1 MATWT
6 IFKKLNVSPASFPTV
21 IHIKQYSS
29 DFILKF
35 QLYSTDGDL
44 YIEAGA
50 TTRIR
55 GTKRDGNGFELTGTR
70 IGRTCTFS
78 GTKEQMQQM
87 TAAHGRCV
95 FEVVVEHDGKELIT
109 ANFYLEVQRAA
120 MDAGT
125 VTSESIINEFADFQS
140 KITAAQA
147 AATAAQ
153 EQADRAEA
161 AAESIDFGIDSTLTQ
176 SGQAADAKAVGDEVT
191 ALKQDIINGR
201 ISIGA
206 GTEDIVPST
215 SEFQVARI
223 TPKNGNITENRE
235 TYLVIDDVNTTY
247 YPLFS
252 TDFLADN
259 IKAIQGAYS
268 DVYFVLFC
276 YDKTTSEYLG
286 AIFQEYTFKS
296 KADLEAN
303 NRLYPYNS
311 VDMDTLR
318 TMFPDYKYKLE
329 ITDASV
335 NHDTL
340 PTVSDILDWCTY
352 TVPRATSQRQLVKTV
367 NGASPDS
374 SGNVTVEITTDS
386 APTQGST
393 NPISSGGVWTL
404 KEELTS
410 ADDAEVY
417 SFFWFGHEGYYIN
430 TSGQITERAGT
441 DWGYTED
448 YYPVEAST
456 EYHLKIT
463 DTVFVAEYASDESFI
478 KCASITA
485 SVAKFTTTAT
495 TAYIRISAKS
505 ADWDML
511 MSTADF
517 FGNYRL
523 SMLRDAWT
531 RKIEEDVKPISDT
544 VLYTLL
550 DFGHAGS
557 YINTSGQIVSASE
570 VWGYTDTYYP
580 VDASTEYFLKITDT
594 VFVAEY
600 ASDKSFIKCASI
612 SVATAKFTTT
622 ATTAFIRISAKNP
635 DWIPLIVSTTAFFG
649 NYDMALINDAIERKT
664 SGIDVGEIDKIKNA
678 TVLTLFGFGHQGYY
692 INTSGNVVST
702 NQTWGYT
709 EDYYPVNPAT
719 EYFLKTTDI
728 VFIAEYT
735 SDKTFIKC
743 ASIAASVAKFTSTA
757 NTAYV
762 RIDAKVTDWATFAM
776 STTSF
781 FGNYD
786 TTYIDSAIDRKT
798 GAITKG
804 NLYGKKIVFFGD
816 SITGNYKPPA
826 DYPSF
831 IAQATGA
838 TVYNAG
844 FGGTCMCDNGETKG
858 IFSFCRLIDAIV
870 DGDWTAQDN
879 SGFVRNYFDDATEEN
894 YVPAKIAMLKA
905 INWAEIDYV
914 MTNHGTNDW
923 GSGYTIDNAN
933 NLYDKTTYAGAF
945 RYAFEKLQTAYPNIK
960 IIPITPL
967 TRISHEGSVY
977 YDSNEYDRGTG
988 QYLYQFANKIIDVA
1002 ENKYFTRPCDL
1013 YHSCMITKWN
1023 HTRYLRDGIHPTTTG
1038 GQEWVAQLMVAFF
1051 NSYI

>member
-1 MATWT
+1 MYTGSETGYTYGDWYYYDGEDWVSGGEYASTALIVDAT
-6 IFKKLNVSPASFPTV
+6 LS
-21 IHIKQYSS
+21 
-29 DFILKF
+29 
-35 QLYSTDGDL
+35 
-44 YIEAGA
+44 
-50 TTRIR
+50 
-55 GTKRDGNGFELTGTR
+55 
-70 IGRTCTFS
+70 
-78 GTKEQMQQM
+78 KE
-87 TAAHGRCV
+87 
-95 FEVVVEHDGKELIT
+95 
-109 ANFYLEVQRAA
+109 
-120 MDAGT
+120 
-125 VTSESIINEFADFQS
+125 
-140 KITAAQA
+140 
-147 AATAAQ
+147 
-153 EQADRAEA
+153 
-161 AAESIDFGIDSTLTQ
+161 
-176 SGQAADAKAVGDEVT
+176 GQAADAKAVGDEVT

-201 ISIGA
+201 VSVNA
-206 GTEDIVPST
+206 GTEEVLPSA
-215 SEFQVARI
+215 SGFQVARI
-223 TPKNGNITENRE
+223 TPKNGNVTANRE
-235 TYLVIDDVNTTY
+235 TYLVVNGTNTTY
-247 YPLFS
+247 YPLIS
-252 TDFLADN
+252 TDFLSDD
-259 IKAIQGAYS
+259 IKAIQSSYS
-268 DVYFVLFC
+268 SVKFILFA

-296 KADLEAN
+296 KEDLETN
-303 NRLYPYNS
+303 NNLFPYS
-311 VDMDTLR
+311 GVDMDVLKESY
-318 TMFPDYKYKLE
+318 PNYKYKLE
-329 ITDASV
+329 ITDTAV

-340 PTVSDILDWCTY
+340 PSVSDAPEWCTY

-367 NGASPDS
+367 NGTAPDS
-374 SGNVTVEITTDS
+374 DGNIELDFADYIDEV
-386 APTQGST
+386 PTAGSEKAVQ
-393 NPISSGGVWTL
+393 SGGV
-404 KEELTS
+404 KE
-410 ADDAEVY
+410 A
-417 SFFWFGHEGYYIN
+417 
-430 TSGQITERAGT
+430 
-441 DWGYTED
+441 
-448 YYPVEAST
+448 
-456 EYHLKIT
+456 
-463 DTVFVAEYASDESFI
+463 
-478 KCASITA
+478 
-485 SVAKFTTTAT
+485 
-495 TAYIRISAKS
+495 
-505 ADWDML
+505 
-511 MSTADF
+511 
-517 FGNYRL
+517 
-523 SMLRDAWT
+523 
-531 RKIEEDVKPISDT
+531 IEEVKAETEQIRGT

-557 YINTSGQIVSASE
+557 YINTSGQIVSASD
-570 VWGYTDTYYP
+570 VWGYTDTYYAVNP
-580 VDASTEYFLKITDT
+580 STEYFLKITDA

-600 ASDKSFIKCASI
+600 ASDKSFIKCASVT
-612 SVATAKFTTT
+612 VATAKFTTT
-622 ATTAFIRISAKNP
+622 ATTAYIRISAKTP

-649 NYDMALINDAIERKT
+649 NYDMSLINDVIERKT
-664 SGIDVGEIDKIKNA
+664 GGIDAGEIDKIKNA

-831 IAQATGA
+831 LAQATGA

-879 SGFVRNYFDDATEEN
+879 SGFVRNYFDDETVEN

-905 INWAEIDYV
+905 INWSEIDYV

-933 NLYDKTTYAGAF
+933 NLYDTTTYAGAF

-977 YDSNEYDRGTG
+977 YDSNEYDRNTG

-1038 GQEWVAQLMVAFF
+1038 GQEWVAQLIVAFF